1 MPGCPSLNRNFLP
14 STAFLVEPSPR
25 VAGFSA
31 LDYNPPMSWDLLGH
45 EWAETLLRSHIAR
58 DDARHAYLFTGAP
71 GVGRRSLALEFAS
84 ALNCIQPPEPGG
96 YCGVC
101 RICKL
106 TWRIQLPDLSLV
118 TPESEGGM
126 IKVGQVRELQRALT
140 LTPYEARYRVALLL
154 NFQLANA
161 NAQNA
166 LLKTLEEAPPSV
178 ILLLTADS
186 ADSLLPTISS
196 RCEILRLRP
205 VPVETLEDALVKRW
219 NIAPEDARLY
229 AHLASGR
236 PGLARQMAADPSMQ
250 EKRRGWVDEFLRLLP
265 LNRRERFAAAEN
277 LARNREQLRL
287 MLQVW
292 LSFGRDLLLM
302 NYGVEN
308 KLVNLDY
315 EQDCRRIAAGLS
327 SQRALKVV
335 NTLIKGL
342 EDLEAN
348 ANLRLLLDNIL
359 LDIP

>member
-1 MPGCPSLNRNFLP
+1 
-14 STAFLVEPSPR
+14 
-25 VAGFSA
+25 
-31 LDYNPPMSWDLLGH
+31 MSWDLLGH
-45 EWAETLLRSHIAR
+45 DWAESLLRSHIAH

-84 ALNCIQPPEPGG
+84 ALNCTQPPEPGG
-96 YCGVC
+96 YCGEC
-101 RICKL
+101 RICRQ
-106 TWRIQLPDLSLV
+106 TAHMQLPDLNMI
-118 TPESEGGM
+118 TPETEGGM
-126 IKVGQVRELQRALT
+126 IKVGQVRDLQRVLS
-140 LTPYEARYRVALLL
+140 LTPYEAHSRVALLL

-178 ILLLTADS
+178 ILLLTADA

-205 VPVETLEDALVKRW
+205 VPVETLEDALMKRW
-219 NIAPEDARLY
+219 NIPAADARLY

-236 PGLARQMAADPSMQ
+236 TGMARQMAADPATL
-250 EKRRGWVDEFLRLLP
+250 EKRRGWLDEFLRLLP
-265 LNRRERFAAAEN
+265 LNHRERFAASES
-277 LARNREQLRL
+277 LARNRELLRL

-292 LSFGRDLLLM
+292 LSFARDLLLM
-302 NYGVEN
+302 NNGVEY

-315 EQDCRRIAAGLS
+315 EPDCRRIAAGLPP
-327 SQRALKVV
+327 QRALKTV

-359 LDIP
+359 LDIPRIN